1 MGGGGGGELHRSTV
15 ISTFLYGSTK
25 TKKNVISV
33 QSFTKYS
40 IFIVDVKKAGDL
52 CTKAGEREMRQK
64 SVSLPIKAGELASL
78 VYGLVSPPPLGN
90 R

>member
-1 MGGGGGGELHRSTV
+1 MGRGGGGGTSPFYRNFN
-15 ISTFLYGSTK
+15 ISLWFNEN
-25 TKKNVISV
+25 KKAVISV

-64 SVSLPIKAGELASL
+64 SVSLPPKAGELASL
-78 VYGLVSPPPLGN
+78 LL
-90 R
+90 